1 MCIIAATKMKCCP
14 LHSWWILMMVV
25 IVMFPPT
32 AGGCREEERRAL
44 LDIKFSLIN
53 TYDLKPEDILPT
65 WMDYGN
71 TLVGECCDWERVK
84 CNTTTHHV
92 THISLGTLNG
102 RSYVDKKLWPLN
114 VSLFLHF
121 KELRS
126 LNLSRNF
133 LDGGIMN
140 TGTLMLNCTL
150 SIISTY
156 VKMFLWNWYYMFNQH
171 IWVNL
176 NSREQHHP
184 INFWA
189 QRSLRVGYY

>member
-1 MCIIAATKMKCCP
+1 
-14 LHSWWILMMVV
+14 MVV

-156 VKMFLWNWYYMFNQH
+156 VKMFL
-171 IWVNL
+171 
-176 NSREQHHP
+176 
-184 INFWA
+184 
-189 QRSLRVGYY
+189 